1 MNSYKINYEH
11 VRQLPTI
18 TEMLSAL
25 ERGFNKFGIDF
36 YLVGAVARDVWM
48 SGINKIAPRRTTG
61 DIDFAVLINDK
72 GIYEAL
78 KTFLVETE
86 GFHPFKGNPL
96 VLIWKDKTIVD
107 LLPFGAIEDENIVT
121 SDLGLT
127 KINLQGFAEVYE
139 EGLPLLDLEGIHQFK
154 FCSLPGIV
162 LLKMIAYDDRPEI
175 RRDDIKDISDILNH
189 FFNMYDNE
197 IWDNHSDLFDEEEVD
212 LKLIA
217 ARVMGREMNKIAK
230 RNEQLFKRI
239 EKILAANTNEMGNS
253 KMAVIMIEY
262 FYNTVKDNVL
272 ILQKLLQGFTENR

>member
-121 SDLGLT
+121 SD
-127 KINLQGFAEVYE
+127 
-139 EGLPLLDLEGIHQFK
+139 
-154 FCSLPGIV
+154 
-162 LLKMIAYDDRPEI
+162 
-175 RRDDIKDISDILNH
+175 
-189 FFNMYDNE
+189 
-197 IWDNHSDLFDEEEVD
+197 
-212 LKLIA
+212 
-217 ARVMGREMNKIAK
+217 
-230 RNEQLFKRI
+230 
-239 EKILAANTNEMGNS
+239 
-253 KMAVIMIEY
+253 
-262 FYNTVKDNVL
+262 
-272 ILQKLLQGFTENR
+272 